1 MITEIV
7 TFKLPDGTT
16 REEVFSAFDKTVPA
30 WAENP
35 DLIRKTYLF
44 DAERGIAGG
53 VYLWKEKTHAEKWH
67 GAEYRKK
74 VKELYG
80 ADPESQFFETPIVID
95 NRFGEVARD

>member
-7 TFKLPDGTT
+7 TIKLPDGTT
-16 REEVFSAFDKTVPA
+16 REELLSTFEKTVPS

-35 DLIRKTYLF
+35 DLIRKIYLF
-44 DAERGIAGG
+44 DAETGTAGG
-53 VYLWKEKTHAEKWH
+53 VYLWKDKAQAEKWH

-80 ADPESQFFETPIVID
+80 TEPESQFFETPIVID
-95 NRFGEVARD
+95 NRFGEIVRD

>member
-16 REEVFSAFDKTVPA
+16 REKVISNMEKTA
-30 WAENP
+30 LTWRENP
-35 DLIRKTYLF
+35 DLIRKNYLF

-53 VYLWKEKTHAEKWH
+53 VYLWKEKAHAEKWH
-67 GAEYRKK
+67 GAEFRKK

-80 ADPESQFFETPIVID
+80 AEPESQFFETPIIVD
-95 NRFGEVARD
+95 NVAGEIAKD